1 MFGIVLLVLLVCGI
15 AFAIIL
21 YFAVKNE
28 EKRKAAGLPPGK
40 YLKPTI
46 AEVKYIGPLP
56 SKVTSGGFVGAM
68 IGDFLAGD
76 IGMLVG
82 GLAPRGSKTLY
93 RFAVKYSDGKI
104 IMEDCYK
111 DSSRYV
117 ALMRFVNWDDL

>member
-1 MFGIVLLVLLVCGI
+1 MFQVFGIVLLVWGI
-15 AFAIIL
+15 AFAVVL
-21 YFAVKNE
+21 YFAVKNA

-46 AEVKYIGPLP
+46 VEVKYMGPLP
-56 SKVTSGGFVGAM
+56 TKVKSGGFVGAM

-82 GLAPRGSKTLY
+82 GLAPRSAKTLY

-104 IMEDCYK
+104 IMEDCYEN
-111 DSSRYV
+111 SSRYV
-117 ALMRFVNWDDL
+117 VLMRFVNWDEI